1 MSECES
7 GIRAGVSGIKRR
19 RILPC
24 RSEFPNA
31 WNELKEEYLVT
42 VPDSHSASFSM
53 DDYRI
58 KPIAGRVAV
67 LVSGGLDSSVMLAR
81 IAQKRAE
88 VFPVYIRTGLVWEA
102 DELAVLRRFIK
113 TINIGSIAP
122 LAILKVPMDDIAADH
137 WSMTGRKIPG
147 YDAAL
152 SSNYIPGRN
161 LTLLSKAAVFCARN
175 RIGEVAMALLE
186 ANPFPDARP
195 EFFEALSRAV
205 NLGVGLRLK
214 ISTPWVGKS
223 KPEVIRLGRD
233 LPLQLS
239 VSCIKPR
246 GNLHCG
252 RCTKCAERVEGFR
265 LAGVPDPT
273 RYAKPPTGT
282 SHFLLTAVYR
292 PRTRVGRLRRH
303 RARGNG

>member
-1 MSECES
+1 MS
-7 GIRAGVSGIKRR
+7 
-19 RILPC
+19 
-24 RSEFPNA
+24 
-31 WNELKEEYLVT
+31 
-42 VPDSHSASFSM
+42 
-53 DDYRI
+53 DYRI

-67 LVSGGLDSSVMLAR
+67 LASGGLDSSVMLAR
-81 IAQKRAE
+81 IAQRRPE
-88 VFPVYIRTGLVWEA
+88 VFPIYVRTGLIWEK

-113 TINIGSIAP
+113 SVAIESIRP
-122 LAILKVPMDDIAADH
+122 LTVLQVPMGDVAAGHWSVTGKKVP
-137 WSMTGRKIPG
+137 G
-147 YDAAL
+147 YKAAL

-195 EFFEALSRAV
+195 AFFQALSRAV
-205 NLGVGLRLK
+205 DLGVGLRLK
-214 ISTPWVGKS
+214 ISTPWVGKT
-223 KPEVIRLGRD
+223 KPEVIRLGRG

-246 GNLHCG
+246 RAVHCG

-273 RYAKPPTGT
+273 RYA
-282 SHFLLTAVYR
+282 S
-292 PRTRVGRLRRH
+292 
-303 RARGNG
+303 